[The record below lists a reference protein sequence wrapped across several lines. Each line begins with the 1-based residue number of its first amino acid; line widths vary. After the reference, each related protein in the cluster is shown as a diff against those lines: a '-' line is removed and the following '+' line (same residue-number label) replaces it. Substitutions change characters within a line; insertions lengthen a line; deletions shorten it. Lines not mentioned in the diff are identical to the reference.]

1 VEIMG
6 KFVRITKKEM
16 DEKLKSEKG
25 WICNRSGNEYI
36 YDFHL
41 KSYPIIVKVA
51 SSIRIDTDR
60 AKNKG
65 SDAIRVFAVQKKGMD
80 IKADIVGG
88 LIKAKRVYRMENWRD
103 NVQKQVLSVI
113 KSSKVVYDKYRRN
126 K

>member
-65 SDAIRVFAVQKKGMD
+65 SDAIRVFAVQKQGMD
-80 IKADIVGG
+80 VKADIVGG